1 MENVTHTAKFI
12 TVEGGEGVGKT
23 TQLRLIEARLREAGI
38 PLLVTREPGGTEL
51 GEQLR
56 QLLLQKEG
64 LAPTPMA
71 ELLMVFAARAQHVD
85 TVIAPALQRGEWV
98 LCDRFTDASFA
109 YQGFGRG
116 LPLGAIQQL
125 AELAHPHINPN
136 LSILLDV
143 DPEVGLERARARGEL
158 DRFELE
164 TIPFFEAVRNGYL
177 QRVKLEPHRWRV
189 IDAGVALE
197 QVEQQLGDC
206 LKEWIADAIS

>member
-1 MENVTHTAKFI
+1 VKAAISSPKFI

-23 TQLRLIEARLREAGI
+23 TQLRLIEARLREKGV
-38 PLLVTREPGGTEL
+38 PLQVTREPGGTSL

-85 TVIAPALQRGEWV
+85 TVIAPALARGEWV

-116 LPLGAIQQL
+116 IPLESIRQL
-125 AELAHPHINPN
+125 AELVHPQTNPD
-136 LSILLDV
+136 LTILLDV
-143 DPEVGLERARARGEL
+143 DPEIGLERARARGEL
-158 DRFELE
+158 DRFEREAL
-164 TIPFFEAVRNGYL
+164 PFFEAVREGYL
-177 QRVKLEPHRWRV
+177 SRVKLEPHRWRV
-189 IDAGVALE
+189 IDAGVDLQ
-197 QVEQQLGDC
+197 QVEQQLET
-206 LKEWIADAIS
+206 LLTEWVASAIA